1 MKAGQSVSRI
11 AGQDCGFSNSWLSG
25 GGRARVEYSIIEL
38 ATKTDLARYI
48 GQLGVK
54 RMAKQAGRLAD
65 FTRTKQK

>member
-1 MKAGQSVSRI
+1 M
-11 AGQDCGFSNSWLSG
+11 
-25 GGRARVEYSIIEL
+25 EYSIIEL
-38 ATKTDLARYI
+38 ATKTDLARYM